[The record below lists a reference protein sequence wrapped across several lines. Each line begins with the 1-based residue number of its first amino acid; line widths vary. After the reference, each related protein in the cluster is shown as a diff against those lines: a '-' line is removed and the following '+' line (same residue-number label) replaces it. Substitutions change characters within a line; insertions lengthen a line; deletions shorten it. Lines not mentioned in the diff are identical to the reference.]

1 MIVVF
6 WMQRNDHS
14 THIEH
19 ARKNTFEGNEWQWTW
34 RYYGCLCV
42 CALSENG
49 SVQWS
54 FVDAANGK
62 FDTNF
67 IRIYFCRIWKVIQ
80 CAIAH
85 KNSLKFKSR
94 LINWL
99 SKRTIVPTKCNYIAE
114 NAKNNGDKEQQ
125 MHSKPSIE
133 ILLFIR
139 SISDNSKRL
148 EMNVKKI

>member
-6 WMQRNDHS
+6 ECRGTIIQCTLSMHEKTLSKEMN
-14 THIEH
+14 
-19 ARKNTFEGNEWQWTW
+19 GNE
-34 RYYGCLCV
+34 LDAIMAVCV

-54 FVDAANGK
+54 FVDAANRK

-85 KNSLKFKSR
+85 KNSLKFKSS

-99 SKRTIVPTKCNYIAE
+99 SKRTIAPNKCNYIAE

-133 ILLFIR
+133 IRNTTIYQ
-139 SISDNSKRL
+139 IH
-148 EMNVKKI
+148 

>member
-1 MIVVF
+1 MCFECRETII
-6 WMQRNDHS
+6 QRTLSMHEKTLSKEMN
-14 THIEH
+14 
-19 ARKNTFEGNEWQWTW
+19 GNELDAITAV
-34 RYYGCLCV
+34 CV

-80 CAIAH
+80 CAITH
-85 KNSLKFKSR
+85 KNSLKFKSH

-125 MHSKPSIE
+125 MHSEPSIE
-133 ILLFIR
+133 IRNPTIYQ
-139 SISDNSKRL
+139 IH
-148 EMNVKKI
+148 